1 VQVNYGKDELPQAKF
16 DITSMPGQPF
26 TIRVNRGRIAQ
37 VRQSRDVVDQ
47 VSIADDGK
55 SCTIPLP
62 PAAGVPTFF
71 VLVNHGDTQTWIPV
85 EVDVRPL
92 DALAGNPPAAA
103 DLKLRAETLDLSRF
117 RNQRLEDLHRNKYA
131 PRIKPFYWA
140 DKEGLRTVLP
150 NGRSWWEGHAKH
162 TTPTDTKV
170 LAAAAGRFLTE
181 SGIPFDIPA
190 TGPDS
195 VFTTRYKN
203 FPNRIEIPVAKR
215 GRKVCVLVAA
225 SLTIA
230 QSRMENARITVTLAG
245 GTQRILALRNPETI
259 DDWLGSGKGTPYVL
273 SGQPQ
278 ALGTGTHAVLQEID
292 LGEEQTIE
300 SLTLET
306 FTEETLVGLL
316 GITVLQNERKE

>member
-1 VQVNYGKDELPQAKF
+1 
-16 DITSMPGQPF
+16 
-26 TIRVNRGRIAQ
+26 
-37 VRQSRDVVDQ
+37 VDQ
-47 VSIADDGK
+47 ASIADDGK

-71 VLVNHGDTQTWIPV
+71 VLVNHGNTQTWTPV
-85 EVDVRPL
+85 EVEFRPL
-92 DALAGNPPAAA
+92 EALAGKPPTAA

-117 RNQRLEDLHRNKYA
+117 RNQRLEDLHRNKYG

-140 DKEGLRTVLP
+140 DKEGMRTVLP
-150 NGRSWWEGHAKH
+150 NGRSWWEGHSKYGIR
-162 TTPTDTKV
+162 TDTKV
-170 LAAAAGRFLTE
+170 LAAAAGHFLTDN
-181 SGIPFDIPA
+181 GIPFDIPA

-230 QSRMENARITVTLAG
+230 QSRMENARITVTLG
-245 GTQRILALRNPETI
+245 DGTQRVLALRNPETI
-259 DDWLGSGKGTPYVL
+259 DDWMGSGKGKPYVL
-273 SGQPQ
+273 SGRPQ

-316 GITVLQNERKE
+316 GITVLQNENKE